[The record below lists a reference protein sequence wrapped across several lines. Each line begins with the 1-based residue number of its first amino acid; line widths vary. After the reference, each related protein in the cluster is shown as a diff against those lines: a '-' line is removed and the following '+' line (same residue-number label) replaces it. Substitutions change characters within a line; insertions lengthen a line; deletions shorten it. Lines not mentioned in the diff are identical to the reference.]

1 MMETWY
7 LILFMMLLSA
17 LFSGAEI
24 ALISAN
30 RLKIEVEKNKGFFHA
45 SIVSWLLKRQ
55 AQSIG
60 SLLLGNNIALVIY
73 GIAMQ
78 QILDPWLFTIL
89 PTWLHSPLVL
99 VLIQTTLST
108 LFILIFSEFLPKT
121 LFQINPNG
129 ILKYLAFPLIFFYIL
144 IFPVVYLFIGTAETI
159 LFKLFR
165 LRVQP
170 STIRFTPTDL
180 NDYLQDIQQEPNDQ
194 EEIKQEIQMVQNVI
208 EFRSIKVNECM
219 VPRPQI
225 VALDRKSSLETLTKT
240 LTSTGHSKII
250 IYEKSIDNIIGYVHS
265 HDLFKK
271 PATINEIIRPVLIIP
286 YTMLARNLMKMF
298 IQEHKSVAIAIDE
311 FGGTSGMLTLED
323 VIEEIFG
330 EINDEFDKDDSKSV
344 GEIEPGVYLLSGQD
358 EIDILNERYKL
369 SLPESDEYETL
380 AGLILH
386 FTEEIPKQ
394 GEILHIEK
402 YQFVIMK
409 ATTNRIDQVRITID
423 S

>member
-1 MMETWY
+1 METWY
-7 LILFMMLLSA
+7 LILLMMLLSA

-45 SIVSWLLKRQ
+45 TIVSWLLKRQ

-78 QILDPWLFTIL
+78 RILDPWLNTTLPPIL
-89 PTWLHSPLVL
+89 NSALSLV
-99 VLIQTTLST
+99 VIQTTLST
-108 LFILIFSEFLPKT
+108 LFILIFAEFLPKT

-129 ILKYLAFPLIFFYIL
+129 ILRYLAFPLFAFYIL
-144 IFPVVYLFIGTAETI
+144 IFPVVFIFIGLAEMI
-159 LFKLFR
+159 LYKLLR
-165 LRVQP
+165 IRVQP
-170 STIRFTPTDL
+170 SSIRFTATDL

-194 EEIKQEIQMVQNVI
+194 DEINQEIQMVQNVI

-225 VALDRKSSLETLTKT
+225 VALDNGSSIATLSKT
-240 LTSTGHSKII
+240 LTTTGHSKII
-250 IYEKSIDNIIGYVHS
+250 IYEKTIDNIIGYVHS

-271 PATINEIIRPVLIIP
+271 PESIKEIIRPVLIIP
-286 YTMLARNLMKMF
+286 YTMLARNLMRMF

-330 EINDEFDKDDSKSV
+330 EIDDEFDKVDSKSL
-344 GEIEPGVYLLSGQD
+344 GETEPGVYILSGQD
-358 EIDILNERYKL
+358 EIDNINEKYKL
-369 SLPESDEYETL
+369 TLPESETYETL

-386 FTEEIPKQ
+386 YTEEIPKP
-394 GEILHIEK
+394 GEKLHIEK

-409 ATTNRIDQVRITID
+409 ATTNRIDQVRITIET
-423 S
+423 

>member
-1 MMETWY
+1 METWY
-7 LILFMMLLSA
+7 LILLMMLLSA

-45 SIVSWLLKRQ
+45 TIVSWLLKRQ

-78 QILDPWLFTIL
+78 QILDPWLNTTLPPIL
-89 PTWLHSPLVL
+89 NSALSLV
-99 VLIQTTLST
+99 VIQTTLST
-108 LFILIFSEFLPKT
+108 LFILIFAEFLPKT

-129 ILKYLAFPLIFFYIL
+129 ILRYLAFPLLAFYIL
-144 IFPVVYLFIGTAETI
+144 IFPIVFIFIGLAEMI
-159 LFKLFR
+159 LYKLLR
-165 LRVQP
+165 IRVQP
-170 STIRFTPTDL
+170 SSIRFTATDL

-194 EEIKQEIQMVQNVI
+194 DEINQEIQMVQNVI

-225 VALDRKSSLETLTKT
+225 VALDKESSITTLSKT
-240 LTSTGHSKII
+240 LTTTGHSKII
-250 IYEKSIDNIIGYVHS
+250 IYEKTIDNIIGYVHS

-271 PATINEIIRPVLIIP
+271 PESIKEIIRPVLIIP
-286 YTMLARNLMKMF
+286 YTMLARNLMRMF

-330 EINDEFDKDDSKSV
+330 EIDDEFDKVDSKSL
-344 GEIEPGVYLLSGQD
+344 GETEPGVYILSGQD
-358 EIDILNERYKL
+358 EIDNINEKYKL
-369 SLPESDEYETL
+369 TLPESETYETL

-386 FTEEIPKQ
+386 YTEEIPKP
-394 GEILHIEK
+394 GEKLHIEK

-409 ATTNRIDQVRITID
+409 ATTNRIDQVRITIET
-423 S
+423 

>member
-1 MMETWY
+1 METWY
-7 LILFMMLLSA
+7 LILLMMLFSA

-45 SIVSWLLKRQ
+45 TIVSWLLKRQ

-60 SLLLGNNIALVIY
+60 SLLLGNNISLVIY

-78 QILDPWLFTIL
+78 QILDPWLNATL
-89 PTWLHSPLVL
+89 PPVLNSALSLV
-99 VLIQTTLST
+99 VIQTTLST
-108 LFILIFSEFLPKT
+108 LFILLFAEFLPKT

-129 ILKYLAFPLIFFYIL
+129 ILRYLAFPLFAFYIL
-144 IFPVVYLFIGTAETI
+144 IFPVVFIFIGTAEMI
-159 LFKLFR
+159 LYKLLR
-165 LRVQP
+165 IRVQP
-170 STIRFTPTDL
+170 STIRFTATDL
-180 NDYLQDIQQEPNDQ
+180 NDYLQDIQQEPNNQD
-194 EEIKQEIQMVQNVI
+194 EINQEIQMVQNVI

-225 VALDRKSSLETLTKT
+225 VALDNGSSISTLSKT

-250 IYEKSIDNIIGYVHS
+250 IYEKTIDNIIGYVHS

-271 PATINEIIRPVLIIP
+271 PNSIKEIIRPVLIIP
-286 YTMLARNLMKMF
+286 YTMLARNLMRMF

-311 FGGTSGMLTLED
+311 FGGTAGMLTLED

-330 EINDEFDKDDSKSV
+330 EIDDEFDKVDSKSL
-344 GEIEPGVYLLSGQD
+344 GEIEPGVYILSGQD
-358 EIDILNERYKL
+358 EIDYINEKYKL
-369 SLPESDEYETL
+369 TLPESETYETL

-386 FTEEIPKQ
+386 FTEEIPKA
-394 GEILHIEK
+394 GEKLHIEK

-409 ATTNRIDQVRITID
+409 ASTNRIDQVRITIET
-423 S
+423 

>member
-1 MMETWY
+1 METWH
-7 LILFMMLLSA
+7 LILVMTLLSA

-45 SIVSWLLKRQ
+45 TIISWLLKRQ

-78 QILDPWLFTIL
+78 QILDPWLNTTLPPIL
-89 PTWLHSPLVL
+89 NSALSLV
-99 VLIQTTLST
+99 VIQTTLST
-108 LFILIFSEFLPKT
+108 LFILIFAEFLPKT

-129 ILKYLAFPLIFFYIL
+129 ILRYLAFPLFAFYIL
-144 IFPVVYLFIGTAETI
+144 IFPVVFIFIGLAEMI
-159 LFKLFR
+159 LYKLLR
-165 LRVQP
+165 IRVQP
-170 STIRFTPTDL
+170 SSIRFTATDL

-194 EEIKQEIQMVQNVI
+194 DEINQEIQMVQNVI

-225 VALDRKSSLETLTKT
+225 VALDNESSIATLSKT
-240 LTSTGHSKII
+240 LTTTGHSKII
-250 IYEKSIDNIIGYVHS
+250 IYEKTIDNIIGYVHS

-271 PATINEIIRPVLIIP
+271 PESIKEIIRPVLIIP
-286 YTMLARNLMKMF
+286 YTMLARNLMRMF

-330 EINDEFDKDDSKSV
+330 EIDDEFDKVDSKSL
-344 GEIEPGVYLLSGQD
+344 GEIEPGVFILSGQD
-358 EIDILNERYKL
+358 EIDNINEKYKL
-369 SLPESDEYETL
+369 TLPESETYETL

-386 FTEEIPKQ
+386 FTEEIPKP
-394 GEILHIEK
+394 GEKLHIEK

-409 ATTNRIDQVRITID
+409 ATTNRIDQVRITIET
-423 S
+423 

>member
-1 MMETWY
+1 METWY
-7 LILFMMLLSA
+7 LILLMMLLSA

-45 SIVSWLLKRQ
+45 TIVSWLLKRQ

-78 QILDPWLFTIL
+78 QILDPWLNTTLPPIL
-89 PTWLHSPLVL
+89 NSALSLV
-99 VLIQTTLST
+99 VIQTTLST
-108 LFILIFSEFLPKT
+108 LFILIFAEFLPKT

-129 ILKYLAFPLIFFYIL
+129 ILRYLAFPLFAFYIL
-144 IFPVVYLFIGTAETI
+144 IFPVVFIFIGLAEMI
-159 LFKLFR
+159 LYKLLR
-165 LRVQP
+165 IRVQP
-170 STIRFTPTDL
+170 SSIRFTATDL

-194 EEIKQEIQMVQNVI
+194 DEINQEIQMVQNVI

-225 VALDRKSSLETLTKT
+225 VALDKESSITTLSKT
-240 LTSTGHSKII
+240 LTTTGHSKII
-250 IYEKSIDNIIGYVHS
+250 IYEKTIDNIIGYVHS

-271 PATINEIIRPVLIIP
+271 PESIKEIIRPVLIIP
-286 YTMLARNLMKMF
+286 YTMLARNLMRMF

-330 EINDEFDKDDSKSV
+330 EIDDEFDKVDSKSL
-344 GEIEPGVYLLSGQD
+344 GETEPGVYILSGQD
-358 EIDILNERYKL
+358 EIDNINEKYKL
-369 SLPESDEYETL
+369 TLPESETYETL

-386 FTEEIPKQ
+386 YTEEIPKP
-394 GEILHIEK
+394 GEKLHIEK

-409 ATTNRIDQVRITID
+409 ATTNRIDQVRITIET
-423 S
+423 

>member
-1 MMETWY
+1 METWH
-7 LILFMMLLSA
+7 LILVMTLLSA

-45 SIVSWLLKRQ
+45 TIISWLLKRQ

-78 QILDPWLFTIL
+78 QILDPWLNTTLPPIL
-89 PTWLHSPLVL
+89 NSALSLV
-99 VLIQTTLST
+99 VIQTTLST
-108 LFILIFSEFLPKT
+108 LFILIFAEFLPKT

-129 ILKYLAFPLIFFYIL
+129 ILRYLAFPLFAFYIL
-144 IFPVVYLFIGTAETI
+144 IFPVVFIFIGLAEMI
-159 LFKLFR
+159 LYKLLR
-165 LRVQP
+165 IRVQP
-170 STIRFTPTDL
+170 SSIRFTATDL

-194 EEIKQEIQMVQNVI
+194 DEINQEIQMVQNVI

-225 VALDRKSSLETLTKT
+225 VALDKESSITTLSKT
-240 LTSTGHSKII
+240 LTTTGHSKII
-250 IYEKSIDNIIGYVHS
+250 IYEKTIDNIIGYVHS

-271 PATINEIIRPVLIIP
+271 PESIKEIIRPVLIIP
-286 YTMLARNLMKMF
+286 YTMLARNLMRMF

-330 EINDEFDKDDSKSV
+330 EIDHEFDKVDSKSL
-344 GEIEPGVYLLSGQD
+344 GETEPGVYILSGQD
-358 EIDILNERYKL
+358 EIDNINEKYKL
-369 SLPESDEYETL
+369 TLPESETYETL

-386 FTEEIPKQ
+386 YTEEIPKP
-394 GEILHIEK
+394 GEKLHIEK

-409 ATTNRIDQVRITID
+409 ATTNRIDQVRITIET
-423 S
+423 

>member
-1 MMETWY
+1 METWH
-7 LILFMMLLSA
+7 LILVMILLSA

-45 SIVSWLLKRQ
+45 TIVSWLLKRQ

-78 QILDPWLFTIL
+78 QILDPWLNSSL
-89 PTWLHSPLVL
+89 PTVLNSPISL

-108 LFILIFSEFLPKT
+108 LFILIFAEFLPKT

-129 ILKYLAFPLIFFYIL
+129 ILRYLAFPLFAFYIL
-144 IFPVVYLFIGTAETI
+144 IFPVVFIFIGTAEMI
-159 LFKLFR
+159 LYKLLR
-165 LRVQP
+165 IRVQP
-170 STIRFTPTDL
+170 STIRFTATDL
-180 NDYLQDIQQEPNDQ
+180 NDYLQDIQQEPNNQD
-194 EEIKQEIQMVQNVI
+194 EINQEIQMVQNVI

-225 VALDRKSSLETLTKT
+225 VALDNGSSISTLSKT

-250 IYEKSIDNIIGYVHS
+250 IYEKTIDNIIGYVHS

-271 PATINEIIRPVLIIP
+271 PNSIKEIIRPVLIIP
-286 YTMLARNLMKMF
+286 YTMLARNLMRMF

-311 FGGTSGMLTLED
+311 FGGTAGMLTLED

-330 EINDEFDKDDSKSV
+330 EIDDEFDKVDSKSL
-344 GEIEPGVYLLSGQD
+344 GEIEPGVYILSGQD
-358 EIDILNERYKL
+358 EIDYINEKYKL
-369 SLPESDEYETL
+369 TLPESETYETL

-386 FTEEIPKQ
+386 FTEEIPKA
-394 GEILHIEK
+394 GEKLHIEK

-409 ATTNRIDQVRITID
+409 ASTNRIDQVRITIET
-423 S
+423 

>member
-1 MMETWY
+1 METWH
-7 LILFMMLLSA
+7 LILVMTLLSA

-45 SIVSWLLKRQ
+45 TIISWLLKRQ

-78 QILDPWLFTIL
+78 QILDPWLNTTLPPIL
-89 PTWLHSPLVL
+89 NSALSLV
-99 VLIQTTLST
+99 VIQTTLST
-108 LFILIFSEFLPKT
+108 LFILIFAEFLPKT

-129 ILKYLAFPLIFFYIL
+129 ILRYLAFPLFAFYIL
-144 IFPVVYLFIGTAETI
+144 IFPVVFIFIGLAEMI
-159 LFKLFR
+159 LYKLLR
-165 LRVQP
+165 IRVQP
-170 STIRFTPTDL
+170 SSIRFTATDL

-194 EEIKQEIQMVQNVI
+194 DEINQEIQMVQNVI

-225 VALDRKSSLETLTKT
+225 VALDKESSITTLSKT
-240 LTSTGHSKII
+240 LTTTGHSKII
-250 IYEKSIDNIIGYVHS
+250 IYEKTIDNIIGYVHS

-271 PATINEIIRPVLIIP
+271 PESIKEIIRPVFTIP
-286 YTMLARNLMKMF
+286 YTMLARNLMRMF

-330 EINDEFDKDDSKSV
+330 EIDDEFDKVDSKSL
-344 GEIEPGVYLLSGQD
+344 GETEPGVYILSGQD
-358 EIDILNERYKL
+358 EIDNINEKYKL
-369 SLPESDEYETL
+369 TLPESETYETL

-386 FTEEIPKQ
+386 YTEEIPKP
-394 GEILHIEK
+394 GEKLHIEK

-409 ATTNRIDQVRITID
+409 ATTNRIDQVRITIET
-423 S
+423 

>member
-1 MMETWY
+1 METWY
-7 LILFMMLLSA
+7 LILLMMLFSA

-45 SIVSWLLKRQ
+45 TIVSWLLKRQ

-60 SLLLGNNIALVIY
+60 SLLLGNNISLVIY

-78 QILDPWLFTIL
+78 QILDPWLNATL
-89 PTWLHSPLVL
+89 PPVLNSALSLV
-99 VLIQTTLST
+99 VIQTTLST
-108 LFILIFSEFLPKT
+108 LFILLFAEFLPKT

-129 ILKYLAFPLIFFYIL
+129 ILRYLAFPLFAFYII
-144 IFPVVYLFIGTAETI
+144 IFPVVFIFIGTAEMI
-159 LFKLFR
+159 LYKLLR
-165 LRVQP
+165 IRVQP
-170 STIRFTPTDL
+170 STIRFTATDL
-180 NDYLQDIQQEPNDQ
+180 NDYLQDIQQEPNNQD
-194 EEIKQEIQMVQNVI
+194 EINQEIQMVQNVI

-225 VALDRKSSLETLTKT
+225 VALDNGSSISTLSKT

-250 IYEKSIDNIIGYVHS
+250 IYEKTIDNIIGYVHS

-271 PATINEIIRPVLIIP
+271 PNSIKEIIRPVLIIP
-286 YTMLARNLMKMF
+286 YTMLARNLMRMF

-311 FGGTSGMLTLED
+311 FGGTAGMLTLED

-330 EINDEFDKDDSKSV
+330 EIDDEFDKVDSKSL
-344 GEIEPGVYLLSGQD
+344 GEIEPGVYILSGQD
-358 EIDILNERYKL
+358 EIDYINEKYKL
-369 SLPESDEYETL
+369 TLPESETYETL

-386 FTEEIPKQ
+386 FTEEIPKA
-394 GEILHIEK
+394 GEKLHIEK

-409 ATTNRIDQVRITID
+409 ASTNRIDQVRITIET
-423 S
+423 

>member
-1 MMETWY
+1 METWH
-7 LILFMMLLSA
+7 LILVMILLSA

-45 SIVSWLLKRQ
+45 TIVSWLLKRQ

-60 SLLLGNNIALVIY
+60 SLLLGNNISLVIY

-78 QILDPWLFTIL
+78 QILDPWLNATL
-89 PTWLHSPLVL
+89 PPVLNSALSLV
-99 VLIQTTLST
+99 VIQTTLST
-108 LFILIFSEFLPKT
+108 LFILLFAEFLPKT

-129 ILKYLAFPLIFFYIL
+129 ILRYLAFPLFAFYIL
-144 IFPVVYLFIGTAETI
+144 IFPVVFIFIGTAEMI
-159 LFKLFR
+159 LYKLLR
-165 LRVQP
+165 IRVQP
-170 STIRFTPTDL
+170 STIRFTATDL
-180 NDYLQDIQQEPNDQ
+180 NDYLQDIQQEPNNQD
-194 EEIKQEIQMVQNVI
+194 EINQEIQMVQNVI

-225 VALDRKSSLETLTKT
+225 VALDNGSSISTLSKT

-250 IYEKSIDNIIGYVHS
+250 IYEKTIDNIIGYVHS

-271 PATINEIIRPVLIIP
+271 PNSIKEIIRPVLIIP
-286 YTMLARNLMKMF
+286 YTMLARNLMRMF

-311 FGGTSGMLTLED
+311 FGGTAGMLTLED

-330 EINDEFDKDDSKSV
+330 EIDDEFDKVDSKSL
-344 GEIEPGVYLLSGQD
+344 GEIEPGVYILSGQD
-358 EIDILNERYKL
+358 EIDYINEKYKL
-369 SLPESDEYETL
+369 TLPESETYETL

-386 FTEEIPKQ
+386 FTEEIPKA
-394 GEILHIEK
+394 GEKLHIEK

-409 ATTNRIDQVRITID
+409 ASTNRIDQVRITIET
-423 S
+423 

>member
-1 MMETWY
+1 METWH
-7 LILFMMLLSA
+7 LILVMTLLSA

-45 SIVSWLLKRQ
+45 TIISWLLKRQ

-78 QILDPWLFTIL
+78 QILDPWLNTTLPPIL
-89 PTWLHSPLVL
+89 NSALSLIV
-99 VLIQTTLST
+99 IQTTLST
-108 LFILIFSEFLPKT
+108 LFILIFAEFLPKT

-129 ILKYLAFPLIFFYIL
+129 ILRYLAFPLFAFYIL
-144 IFPVVYLFIGTAETI
+144 IFPVVFIFIGLAEMI
-159 LFKLFR
+159 LYKLLR
-165 LRVQP
+165 IRVQP
-170 STIRFTPTDL
+170 SSIRFTATDL

-194 EEIKQEIQMVQNVI
+194 DEINQEIQMVQNVI

-225 VALDRKSSLETLTKT
+225 VALDNESSIATLSKT
-240 LTSTGHSKII
+240 LTTTGHSKII
-250 IYEKSIDNIIGYVHS
+250 IYEKTIDNIIGYVHS

-271 PATINEIIRPVLIIP
+271 PESIKEIIRPVLIIP
-286 YTMLARNLMKMF
+286 YTMLARNLMRMF

-330 EINDEFDKDDSKSV
+330 EIDDEFDKVDSKSL
-344 GEIEPGVYLLSGQD
+344 GEIEPGVFILSGQD
-358 EIDILNERYKL
+358 EIDNINEKYKL
-369 SLPESDEYETL
+369 TLPESETYETL

-386 FTEEIPKQ
+386 FTEEIPKP
-394 GEILHIEK
+394 GEKLHIEK

-409 ATTNRIDQVRITID
+409 ATTNRIDQVRITIET
-423 S
+423 

>member
-1 MMETWY
+1 METWY
-7 LILFMMLLSA
+7 LILLMMLLSA

-45 SIVSWLLKRQ
+45 TIVSWLLKRQ

-78 QILDPWLFTIL
+78 QILDPWLNASL
-89 PTWLHSPLVL
+89 PPVLNSALSLV
-99 VLIQTTLST
+99 VIQTTLST
-108 LFILIFSEFLPKT
+108 LFILIFAEFLPKT

-129 ILKYLAFPLIFFYIL
+129 ILRYLAFPLFAFYIL
-144 IFPVVYLFIGTAETI
+144 IFPVVFIFIGLAEMI
-159 LFKLFR
+159 LYKLLR
-165 LRVQP
+165 IRVQP
-170 STIRFTPTDL
+170 SSIRFTATDL

-194 EEIKQEIQMVQNVI
+194 DEINQEIQMVQNVI

-225 VALDRKSSLETLTKT
+225 VALDKESSITTLSKT
-240 LTSTGHSKII
+240 LTTTGHSKII
-250 IYEKSIDNIIGYVHS
+250 IYEKTIDNIIGYVHS

-271 PATINEIIRPVLIIP
+271 PESIKEIIRPVLIIP
-286 YTMLARNLMKMF
+286 YTMLARNLMRMF

-330 EINDEFDKDDSKSV
+330 EIDDEFDKVDSKSL
-344 GEIEPGVYLLSGQD
+344 GETEPGVYILSGQD
-358 EIDILNERYKL
+358 EIDNINEKYKL
-369 SLPESDEYETL
+369 TLPESETYETL

-386 FTEEIPKQ
+386 YTEEIPKP
-394 GEILHIEK
+394 GEKLHIEK

-409 ATTNRIDQVRITID
+409 ATTNRIDQVRITIET
-423 S
+423 